1 MSYCDSCVSE
11 QLGEAGYCSSCG
23 TSPHPFHSTVQLLL
37 AIRWDG
43 VRRALKRTAI
53 GIVAIIGLLIIVA
66 MVADLSHLP
75 GSVRAA
81 GEPATPSLAQA
92 KIEAERVSLD
102 ELFRDNERRM
112 RDAVAAR
119 AKLNQPI
126 NAAENVVEISGK
138 AAPSEE
144 RLLHNLP
151 PKKVQ
156 EEPLGY

>member
-1 MSYCDSCVSE
+1 MSYCDSCRSE

-23 TSPHPFHSTVQLLL
+23 TSPHPFHGILQL
-37 AIRWDG
+37 ASPIRWDE

-81 GEPATPSLAQA
+81 GEPAIPSLAQA
-92 KIEAERVSLD
+92 KIEAKRVSLD
-102 ELFRDNERRM
+102 ELFRDNERRI
-112 RDAVAAR
+112 RDA
-119 AKLNQPI
+119 
-126 NAAENVVEISGK
+126 VEISGK
-138 AAPSEE
+138 AVPSEE

-151 PKKVQ
+151 PIKVQ
-156 EEPLGY
+156 EEPLAY

>member
-1 MSYCDSCVSE
+1 M
-11 QLGEAGYCSSCG
+11 
-23 TSPHPFHSTVQLLL
+23 
-37 AIRWDG
+37 RWDG
-43 VRRALKRTAI
+43 VKRALKRTAI

-112 RDAVAAR
+112 RDAVD
-119 AKLNQPI
+119 AKAKINQPI
-126 NAAENVVEISGK
+126 NAAENAVENSSK
-138 AAPSEE
+138 ATPSEE

-156 EEPLGY
+156 EEALAY

>member
-1 MSYCDSCVSE
+1 MSYCESCRSK

-23 TSPHPFHSTVQLLL
+23 TSHHPLHNILQLPSP
-37 AIRWDG
+37 IRWG
-43 VRRALKRTAI
+43 EVRRALKRTAI

-66 MVADLSHLP
+66 GLSHVP

-81 GEPATPSLAQA
+81 AEPATPSLAQA
-92 KIEAERVSLD
+92 KIEADRVSLN
-102 ELFRDNERRM
+102 ELFRDNERRI
-112 RDAVAAR
+112 RDAID
-119 AKLNQPI
+119 AKAKINQPL
-126 NAAENVVEISGK
+126 NAPENAVEISGK
-138 AAPSEE
+138 AVPSNE